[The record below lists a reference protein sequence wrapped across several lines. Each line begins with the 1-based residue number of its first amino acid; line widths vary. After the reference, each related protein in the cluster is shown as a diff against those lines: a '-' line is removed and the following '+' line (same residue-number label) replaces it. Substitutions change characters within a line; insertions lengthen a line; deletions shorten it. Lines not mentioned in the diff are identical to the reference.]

1 MGPVTAGR
9 TSTGRPTPPYAG
21 GRHAERSRATTAR
34 HRDRNVLAG
43 QRVLRRIPARPS
55 SRGTPPPPDPR
66 GPVGR
71 QARPPTRPRLTSRE
85 RILGLHRPLKFS
97 MDRAA
102 ASFSTV
108 HAIAFVPHSGTITEV
123 QHVRTV
129 ANPGGKIGSP
139 HTPRVAM
146 TWLTLWER
154 LFSVKF
160 DGQLSGHLKDRFTGR
175 HLGVTI
181 RPMRK
186 GKSRFDRRPARRHLG
201 RFSPSPRRLFSPPRN
216 AEWEGTFPATRSGS
230 GVNRSARAKAPSDT
244 AFRRAA
250 TCATT
255 GPG

>member
-1 MGPVTAGR
+1 M
-9 TSTGRPTPPYAG
+9 
-21 GRHAERSRATTAR
+21 
-34 HRDRNVLAG
+34 
-43 QRVLRRIPARPS
+43 
-55 SRGTPPPPDPR
+55 
-66 GPVGR
+66 
-71 QARPPTRPRLTSRE
+71 
-85 RILGLHRPLKFS
+85 
-97 MDRAA
+97 
-102 ASFSTV
+102 
-108 HAIAFVPHSGTITEV
+108 

-175 HLGVTI
+175 HPGVTI

-201 RFSPSPRRLFSPPRN
+201 RFPCSPRRLFSPPRN

-230 GVNRSARAKAPSDT
+230 GVNRPARAKAPSDT
-244 AFRRAA
+244 AFCRAA
-250 TCATT
+250 PCATT